1 MKWER
6 LTCPV
11 RCSGA
16 EKNKEE
22 KTVEKTM
29 AKNFPKPMKDI
40 IYRSQS
46 LMKSIRMNAKIPRT
60 RHLIVKLQSNKD
72 KEKAI
77 KAARR
82 ISYKGMTINL
92 QQQ

>member
-1 MKWER
+1 
-6 LTCPV
+6 
-11 RCSGA
+11 
-16 EKNKEE
+16 
-22 KTVEKTM
+22 
-29 AKNFPKPMKDI
+29 MKDI

-46 LMKSIRMNAKIPRT
+46 LMKSIRMNAKISRT
-60 RHLIVKLQSNKD
+60 RHLIVKLQNNKD

-92 QQQ
+92 QQQWELEDIGITFPCTERTQLSNKNQILSE